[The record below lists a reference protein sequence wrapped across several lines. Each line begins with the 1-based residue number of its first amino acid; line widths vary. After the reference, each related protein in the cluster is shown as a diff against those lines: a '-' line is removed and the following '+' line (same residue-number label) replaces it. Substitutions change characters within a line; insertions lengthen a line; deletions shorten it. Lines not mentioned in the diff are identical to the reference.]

1 MSYDFHIGPD
11 PIEFSDTHPGIA
23 DANTG
28 GATVMVTEQGYSRC
42 GNYTSNVSFMW
53 TRCLTAVLVKHP
65 DAERWCGDDAR
76 LWNALHPDLSTPAE
90 VRTDHLC
97 LRDLEGKAGAELA
110 PVLASAVEWGIEHLA
125 ALHERDPEN
134 GWGDADG
141 AVTYLW
147 DIQRA
152 CEANPRDRLE
162 ISS

>member
-1 MSYDFHIGPD
+1 MSYDFYIGSD

-53 TRCLTAVLVKHP
+53 TRCLTAVLDKYP
-65 DAERWCGDDAR
+65 DAERWCGDDGR
-76 LWNALHPDLSTPAE
+76 LWNALHPAALVE
-90 VRTDHLC
+90 VRTDELC

-110 PVLASAVEWGIEHLA
+110 PVLASAVEWGIEHLDE
-125 ALHERDPEN
+125 LRQRNPEN
-134 GWGDADG
+134 GWGNADG

-147 DIQRA
+147 DMQRA